1 MKDSTNMQ
9 IDNLD
14 YRIITEALYHLAT
27 NDSLEIGDKA
37 VAELT
42 DDELENRLLCLRE
55 KIARLESK
63 SRGDD
68 YYL

>member
-1 MKDSTNMQ
+1 MQ
-9 IDNLD
+9 LDNLD

-27 NDSLEIGDKA
+27 NPDLEISDKA

-42 DDELENRLLCLRE
+42 DDELENRLLCLRQ

-68 YYL
+68 YYF

>member
-1 MKDSTNMQ
+1 MQ
-9 IDNLD
+9 LDNLD

-27 NDSLEIGDKA
+27 NPDLEIGDKA
-37 VAELT
+37 VAGLT
-42 DDELENRLLCLRE
+42 DEELENRLLCLRE

>member
-1 MKDSTNMQ
+1 MTL
-9 IDNLD
+9 DNLD

-27 NDSLEIGDKA
+27 NGSLEIGDKM
-37 VAELT
+37 VVELT
-42 DDELENRLLCLRE
+42 DDELENRLLCLRQ

-68 YYL
+68 YYF

>member
-1 MKDSTNMQ
+1 MEQ
-9 IDNLD
+9 IIVQLDNLD
-14 YRIITEALYHLAT
+14 YRIITEALHYLAT
-27 NDSLEIGDKA
+27 NDSLDISDKV

-68 YYL
+68 YFL

>member
-1 MKDSTNMQ
+1 M
-9 IDNLD
+9 
-14 YRIITEALYHLAT
+14 YHLAT

-37 VAELT
+37 VAELS

>member
-1 MKDSTNMQ
+1 MQ
-9 IDNLD
+9 LDNLD

-63 SRGDD
+63 SRGED
-68 YYL
+68 YYF

>member
-1 MKDSTNMQ
+1 MTL
-9 IDNLD
+9 DNLD

-27 NDSLEIGDKA
+27 NPDLEIGDKM
-37 VAELT
+37 VAGLT
-42 DDELENRLLCLRE
+42 DEELENRLLCLRE

-63 SRGDD
+63 SRSDD

>member
-1 MKDSTNMQ
+1 MQ
-9 IDNLD
+9 LDNLD

-27 NDSLEIGDKA
+27 NDSLDISDKA
-37 VAELT
+37 VAELS
-42 DDELENRLLCLRE
+42 DDELENRLLCLRG

>member
-1 MKDSTNMQ
+1 MQ
-9 IDNLD
+9 LDNLD
-14 YRIITEALYHLAT
+14 YRIITEALYHLPT

-63 SRGDD
+63 SRSDD

>member
-1 MKDSTNMQ
+1 MQ
-9 IDNLD
+9 LDNLD

-27 NDSLEIGDKA
+27 NPDIEIGDKA

-42 DDELENRLLCLRE
+42 DDELENRLLCLRQ

-68 YYL
+68 YFL

>member
-1 MKDSTNMQ
+1 MQ
-9 IDNLD
+9 LDNLD

-27 NDSLEIGDKA
+27 NDSLEIGDKV

-42 DDELENRLLCLRE
+42 DDELDNRLLCLRQ

>member
-1 MKDSTNMQ
+1 MQ
-9 IDNLD
+9 LDNLD

-27 NDSLEIGDKA
+27 NTDLEIGDKA

-55 KIARLESK
+55 KIAQLESK
-63 SRGDD
+63 SRGGD
-68 YYL
+68 YFL

>member
-1 MKDSTNMQ
+1 MAKTPWSKV
-9 IDNLD
+9 
-14 YRIITEALYHLAT
+14 TEEQKNILSNSLKAL
-27 NDSLEIGDKA
+27 
-37 VAELT
+37 AELT

-68 YYL
+68 YYF

>member
-1 MKDSTNMQ
+1 MQ
-9 IDNLD
+9 LDNLD

-27 NDSLEIGDKA
+27 NPDIEIGDKA

-42 DDELENRLLCLRE
+42 DEELENQLLCLRQ

-68 YYL
+68 YYF

>member
-1 MKDSTNMQ
+1 MQ
-9 IDNLD
+9 LDNLD

-27 NDSLEIGDKA
+27 NPDLQIDDKMIA
-37 VAELT
+37 DLS

-68 YYL
+68 YFL

>member
-1 MKDSTNMQ
+1 MKL
-9 IDNLD
+9 DNLD
-14 YRIITEALYHLAT
+14 YRIIVEALYHLAT

-63 SRGDD
+63 SRSDD

>member
-1 MKDSTNMQ
+1 MQ
-9 IDNLD
+9 LDNLD

-27 NDSLEIGDKA
+27 NPDLEIGDKA
-37 VAELT
+37 VAELS
-42 DDELENRLLCLRE
+42 DDELENQLLCLRE

-63 SRGDD
+63 SRGDN

>member
-1 MKDSTNMQ
+1 MQ
-9 IDNLD
+9 LDNLD

-27 NDSLEIGDKA
+27 NPDLEIGDKM
-37 VAELT
+37 VAGLT
-42 DDELENRLLCLRE
+42 DEELENRLLCLRE

-63 SRGDD
+63 SRSDD